1 MNLVNLTP
9 HAINLLT
16 NNGETISLPASGTVA
31 RVSSKSVP
39 VGETDGILLT
49 RVTFGEVIDLPAPDG
64 RYFIVSALVRSAL
77 PHRHDLASPGELV
90 RDSAGNVIGCKTL
103 ILN

>member
-16 NNGETISLPASGTVA
+16 SDGGTITLPPSGTVA

-39 VGETDGILLT
+39 VGEVDGVVLT

-64 RYFIVSALVRSAL
+64 RCFIVSALVRSAL
-77 PHRHDLASPGELV
+77 PSRNDLASPGELV
-90 RDSAGNVIGCKTL
+90 RDSAGNVIGCKSL